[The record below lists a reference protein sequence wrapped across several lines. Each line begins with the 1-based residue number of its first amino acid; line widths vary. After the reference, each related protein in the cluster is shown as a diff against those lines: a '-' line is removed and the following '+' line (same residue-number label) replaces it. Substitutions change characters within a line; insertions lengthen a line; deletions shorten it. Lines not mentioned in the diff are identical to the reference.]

1 MNQFDFSK
9 LVKTEL
15 HCHLD
20 GSLSLPMI
28 RRLAAMANIVVPVND
43 SDLKALVTAPA
54 DVTSLNE
61 YLKTF
66 DFIRPLLQTEE
77 ALELAAYDVV
87 KQSAEENVIYTEIR
101 FAPELS
107 MDKGLSIAQ
116 IIGAVCRG
124 LKKAE
129 AEFDII
135 AKALVCGLRQH
146 DLEATM
152 AMFSEVK
159 SCDESY
165 VVGGDF
171 AGDEVNFPAPV
182 LEKGIKHLR
191 DLGYPMTLHAG
202 EQCGCA
208 TNIAYA
214 IQAGVKRTGH
224 TTAIMETPGLLAEF
238 VGADLTAE
246 LALISNLQTKAIATI
261 AEHPYL
267 SLKEAGAKISINT
280 DNRTVSD
287 TNLTKEYGLYAVH
300 FGAGIRDFYQHNQ
313 DAIKGSFASD
323 REKELLLEKLAE
335 AYAPFL

>member
-1 MNQFDFSK
+1 MNQVDFSK
-9 LVKTEL
+9 LAKTEL

-28 RRLAAMANIVVPVND
+28 RQLAAMEQISIPA
-43 SDLKALVTAPA
+43 SDDELKSLVTAPA
-54 DVTSLNE
+54 DITCLNE

-77 ALELAAYDVV
+77 ALELAAYDVA

-107 MDKGLSIAQ
+107 MDKGLSVAQ
-116 IIGAVCRG
+116 VVRAVCRG
-124 LKKAE
+124 LQKAE
-129 AEFDII
+129 KDFGIV
-135 AKALVCGLRQH
+135 AKALVCGLRQN

-152 AMFSEVK
+152 AMFTEVK
-159 SCDESY
+159 ASEEPY
-165 VVGGDF
+165 VVGADF
-171 AGDEVNFPAPV
+171 AGNEVDFPAEG
-182 LEKGIKHLR
+182 LSKGIQHAH
-191 DLGYPMTLHAG
+191 DLGFKMTLHAG

-224 TTAIMETPGLLAEF
+224 TTAIMEIPGLLESF
-238 VGADLTAE
+238 VAADLTAE
-246 LALISNLQTKAIATI
+246 LALTSNLQTKAIETI
-261 AEHPYL
+261 ADYPYL
-267 SLKEAGAKISINT
+267 DLKAAGANISINT

-287 TNLTKEYGLYAVH
+287 TNLTKEYGLFAAH
-300 FGAGIRDFYQHNQ
+300 FGTSPTDFYQHNQ

-323 REKELLLEKLAE
+323 SEKELLLQKLAE
-335 AYAPFL
+335 GYAPFL